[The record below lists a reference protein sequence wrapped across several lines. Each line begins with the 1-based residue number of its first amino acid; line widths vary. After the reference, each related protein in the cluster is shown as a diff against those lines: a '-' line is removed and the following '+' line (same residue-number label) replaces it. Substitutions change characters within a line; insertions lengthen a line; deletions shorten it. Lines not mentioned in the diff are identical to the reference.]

1 MERQREDDMPPLA
14 DSREETFAYWRA
26 LGFSQTAA
34 ARKAGF
40 SHASAHNV
48 GCRLARQAHVQ
59 ERIQVLQESQQAPI
73 ALETGATREWIMTQ
87 LIEIVQACRG
97 RDDFS
102 GFDHK
107 LALRALNSLAQL
119 NGYVPPRSS
128 LHSES

>member
-34 ARKAGF
+34 AQKAGF

-59 ERIQVLQESQQAPI
+59 ERIHVLQESQQAPI
-73 ALETGATREWIMTQ
+73 ALEMGATREWIMTQ
-87 LIEIVQACRG
+87 LIEIAQASRG
-97 RDDFS
+97 HGDADYR
-102 GFDHK
+102 
-107 LALRALNSLAQL
+107 LALKALKCLARL
-119 NGYVPPRSS
+119 KGYVSPRYPKTR
-128 LHSES
+128 